1 VHNHEDLLGR
11 ALAARVVAI
20 IRLTGEASLVG
31 VAEALVEGGL
41 RALEFTMTTPGALD
55 AISACR
61 DRFGEDVLVGA
72 GTVVDADGA
81 HRCLDAGAQF
91 IVAPDFNAGVVAETR
106 RAGALAMPG
115 AFTPTEIVAASH
127 AGASIVKVF
136 PVRALGPQ
144 YIKDILAPL
153 PSLLLMPTGGVSA
166 ENAATY
172 LRAGAVAVGVGGNL
186 VARDAVERRDWR
198 VLTERAR
205 SLVGSVREAK

>member
-1 VHNHEDLLGR
+1 MHDHEDLLRR

-20 IRLTGEASLVG
+20 IRLSGEASLVD

-55 AISACR
+55 AIAACR

-72 GTVVDADGA
+72 GTVVDVDDT
-81 HRCLDAGAQF
+81 HRALDAGAQF
-91 IVAPDFNAGVVAETR
+91 IVAPDFNADVVAGTR

-115 AFTPTEIVAASH
+115 AFTPTEIVTASH

-136 PVRALGPQ
+136 PVRSLGPQ

-153 PSLLLMPTGGVSA
+153 PSLLLMPTGGVSE

-205 SLVGSVREAK
+205 SLVGSVHEA